1 MEKNRNLSLIRLLV
15 LGVLAVGLQAKPA
28 HAQVFQGKFT
38 LPSEVHWGLATL
50 PAGDYSFELD
60 AANPK
65 GLVGVCRGRQ
75 TVAFVSP
82 LGYGDSESK
91 RSVIVVEA
99 GIVRKLSLPQIG
111 MDLSFAA
118 HKPAHRAAP
127 QEEVLAQIIPVTVV
141 GAAGR

>member
-1 MEKNRNLSLIRLLV
+1 MERNRNLWVIRLLV
-15 LGVLAVGLQAKPA
+15 LGVVAVGLHAKPA
-28 HAQVFQGKFT
+28 SAQEFQGKFT
-38 LPSEVHWGLATL
+38 LPSEVRWGLATL

-60 AANPK
+60 EANPK
-65 GLVGVCRGRQ
+65 GLVSVCRGRQ
-75 TVAFVSP
+75 TVAFVMP
-82 LGYGDSESK
+82 LDYGDSESK

-111 MDLSFAA
+111 MDLSFGA

-127 QEEVLAQIIPVTVV
+127 REEELAQIIPVTAV